1 MRKLTAVAAAVAAL
15 ASLGTVAA
23 PHATAYSRDGDP
35 PRWYVPADTPRA
47 KFENAAREAR
57 SALADALRECRAA
70 RAAKRCQSDAR
81 QRFRGDMARARD
93 YLAPT
98 RQLA

>member
-1 MRKLTAVAAAVAAL
+1 MKKLFAAAVVAAL
-15 ASLGTVAA
+15 APPAGAA

-47 KFENAAREAR
+47 KYENAAREAR
-57 SALADALRECRAA
+57 NALADAVRECRAT
-70 RAAKRCQSDAR
+70 RAGKRCEAEAR
-81 QRFRGDMARARD
+81 QRFRDDMARARD
-93 YLAPT
+93 FLAPT